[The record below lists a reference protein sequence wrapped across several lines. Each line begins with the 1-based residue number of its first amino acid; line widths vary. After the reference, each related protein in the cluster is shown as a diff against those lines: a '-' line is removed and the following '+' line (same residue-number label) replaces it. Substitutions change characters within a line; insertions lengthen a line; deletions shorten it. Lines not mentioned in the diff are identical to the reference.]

1 MSIIYTTTV
10 KYLYTSYWF
19 LNSTVLYRPNI
30 QMHRIYGIT
39 FGQGYLPSYIF
50 VKYSDENYNNQLK
63 NIFRVHE
70 NNCEY
75 YYSDITIYSE

>member
-1 MSIIYTTTV
+1 
-10 KYLYTSYWF
+10 
-19 LNSTVLYRPNI
+19 
-30 QMHRIYGIT
+30 MHRIYGIT